1 MVLAQ
6 GLTVE
11 SATAKHTLGQRYIDM
26 SNGDEYLY
34 CQDSGS
40 GSAQYAAVSITPA
53 FATASLTKANADKNY
68 LVGVPQIAVT
78 ASYYYWCKRK
88 GAATDTSVLTASAA
102 ASEALLYTTA
112 TPGRLDDDSSSQT
125 AIAGIQLTATAATA
139 AASAITACILDN
151 PKPFAAEVS
160 LDTAQSAAT
169 SAGGAASTAD
179 SKALS
184 TSSSAATAASAADS
198 KAVSAATEG
207 GASAAGSAVTSH
219 KTSSAH

>member
-6 GLTVE
+6 GLASE
-11 SATAKHTLGQRYIDM
+11 SATAKHTLGQIFVDA
-26 SNGDEYLY
+26 SNGAEYVY

-40 GSAQYAAVSITPA
+40 GSSQYVAVSITPG
-53 FATASLTKANADKNY
+53 FLTAALTKANADKNY

-78 ASYYYWCKRK
+78 ASYYFWCKRK
-88 GAATDTSVLTASAA
+88 GAATVLTASAA

-112 TPGRLDDDSSSQT
+112 SAGRIGDTAASQT

-139 AASAITACILDN
+139 AASANTACILDY
-151 PKPFAAEVS
+151 PKPFAAES
-160 LDTAQSAAT
+160 TLDAAQSAAT
-169 SAGGAASTAD
+169 SAGVAASTAD

-184 TSSSAATAASAADS
+184 
-198 KAVSAATEG
+198 VATEG
-207 GASAAGSAVTSH
+207 GASASTSAVASH

>member
-26 SNGDEYLY
+26 SNGDEYVY

-40 GSAQYAAVSITPA
+40 GSAQYAAVSISPA

-78 ASYYYWCKRK
+78 ADYYFWCKRK
-88 GAATDTSVLTASAA
+88 GSATVLASSAA

-112 TPGRLDDDSSSQT
+112 TAGRVDDDSSSQT

-139 AASAITACILDN
+139 AASANTACILDN
-151 PKPFAAEVS
+151 PKPFAAEAS

-169 SAGGAASTAD
+169 SAGVAASTAD

-184 TSSSAATAASAADS
+184 ASTSAATAAAAADS
-198 KAVSAATEG
+198 KAVSVATEG
-207 GASAAGSAVTSH
+207 GASASTSAVTSH

>member
-6 GLTVE
+6 GLTSE
-11 SATAKHTLGQRYIDM
+11 SATAKHTLGQIFVDA
-26 SNGDEYLY
+26 SNGAEYVY

-40 GSAQYAAVSITPA
+40 GSGQYVAVSITPG
-53 FATASLTKANADKNY
+53 FLTAALTKANADKNY

-88 GAATDTSVLTASAA
+88 GAGTVLTASAA

-112 TPGRLDDDSSSQT
+112 SAGRLGDTATSQT

-139 AASAITACILDN
+139 AASANTACILDY
-151 PKPFAAEVS
+151 PKAFAAETS

-169 SAGGAASTAD
+169 SAGAA
-179 SKALS
+179 
-184 TSSSAATAASAADS
+184 AATADS
-198 KAVSAATEG
+198 KAVSASTSAATAAATADSKAVSVATEG
-207 GASAAGSAVTSH
+207 GGSAATSAVTSH